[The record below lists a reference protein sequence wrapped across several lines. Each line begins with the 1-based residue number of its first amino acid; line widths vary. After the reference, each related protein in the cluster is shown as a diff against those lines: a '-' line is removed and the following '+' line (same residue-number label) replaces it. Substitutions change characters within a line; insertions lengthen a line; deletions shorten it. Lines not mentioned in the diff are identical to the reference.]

1 MLWISAAYA
10 LLSEDN
16 WEYTLAETGR
26 WCQKV
31 LGSGQTQRF
40 SLRLLCSA
48 RHYFVSSPFLPS
60 NPGEQFYMFTII
72 SAWLINTAGRPF
84 TEPQE
89 HDEPNATV
97 SAILAELRAL
107 VSKLLTELPHSCSV
121 VEIS

>member
-1 MLWISAAYA
+1 MNICGCKLQ
-10 LLSEDN
+10 LKLK
-16 WEYTLAETGR
+16 GR
-26 WCQKV
+26 FRKLQVQVK
-31 LGSGQTQRF
+31 
-40 SLRLLCSA
+40 LRDSSSVSS

-107 VSKLLTELPHSCSV
+107 VSEPTPDQPECCSL
-121 VEIS
+121 VEVRGRSGG